1 MPISIF
7 RKLAPLSWVGAS
19 LIGQAALATTVS
31 SDHFSREVIQA
42 AQQVSGNSDYV
53 ADACAGPHMPKLDKR
68 SGHFDKCMT
77 MGLHGASLNASDNV
91 LPRQSS
97 LPASESGKVI
107 TAWEMY

>member
-7 RKLAPLSWVGAS
+7 RKLALLSLVSAS

-31 SDHFSREVIQA
+31 SDNFSREVIQA
-42 AQQVSGNSDYV
+42 AQPVSGSSDYV
-53 ADACAGPHMPKLDKR
+53 ADACAGPH
-68 SGHFDKCMT
+68 FDKCMT
-77 MGLHGASLNASDNV
+77 MDLHGASLSASDNV